1 ICESARKLRERGFDA
16 YIRGIDGDPN
26 NRELIVLDEPEAQTE
41 EAAQAGRLRGQ
52 QRAEPAAPQTDTG
65 RLIDE
70 ATAGMETPPAP
81 APIDTERVATVP
93 PEQARP
99 SRPGDGGLFPISEIR
114 VDPKRFQ
121 FKLDTDPETG
131 AGAELKSVKKFDPVL
146 AGVIQVWRDPAD
158 GQVYVVNG
166 HHRLELARRLGEKEI
181 LVRFIDAR
189 DAGEA
194 RLIGAMTNI
203 AEGRGTAIDAAK
215 IFREQRITP
224 EELERRGISL
234 RGAIARDGM
243 ALANLPQ
250 KLFDDVVARRLS
262 IPRGVIIGG
271 SGLSEEQQLALAKLL
286 E

>member
-1 ICESARKLRERGFDA
+1 
-16 YIRGIDGDPN
+16 
-26 NRELIVLDEPEAQTE
+26 
-41 EAAQAGRLRGQ
+41 
-52 QRAEPAAPQTDTG
+52 
-65 RLIDE
+65 
-70 ATAGMETPPAP
+70 
-81 APIDTERVATVP
+81 
-93 PEQARP
+93 
-99 SRPGDGGLFPISEIR
+99 
-114 VDPKRFQ
+114 
-121 FKLDTDPETG
+121 
-131 AGAELKSVKKFDPVL
+131 
-146 AGVIQVWRDPAD
+146 QVWRDPAD

-166 HHRLELARRLGEKEI
+166 HHRPELARRLGEQEI
-181 LVRFIDAR
+181 LVRFIEAR

-262 IPRGVIIGG
+262 IPRAAIIGG
-271 SGLSEEQQLALAKLL
+271 SGLSEDQQLALAKLRSEGRGAPPDAAKIFREQRITPEEL
-286 E
+286 ERRGISLRGAIARDGMALANLPQKLFDDVVARRLSIPRAAIIGGSGLSEDQQLALAKL